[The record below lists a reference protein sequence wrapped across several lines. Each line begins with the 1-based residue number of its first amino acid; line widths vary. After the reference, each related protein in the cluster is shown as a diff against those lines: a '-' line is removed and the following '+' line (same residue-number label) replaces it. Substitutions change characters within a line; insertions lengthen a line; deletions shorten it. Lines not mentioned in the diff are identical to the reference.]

1 MPLGLPCGDT
11 SGQLPPAFVAGMTAP
26 SYGMPITGTPIGLPG
41 PAHIPLG
48 GPAGLKKH
56 TITNHTRTNIPGPTK
71 HLKLHV
77 QQAPGLRYPKPA
89 SRAYVSERSDV
100 PHIRLKQPRDDR
112 TRWVVTVDQIQML
125 RQLQSSALQ
134 HHPALKAARASFTNP
149 TTIQHIAR

>member
-1 MPLGLPCGDT
+1 
-11 SGQLPPAFVAGMTAP
+11 
-26 SYGMPITGTPIGLPG
+26 MPITGTPIGLPG

-77 QQAPGLRYPKPA
+77 QQAPGLSYPKPA

-100 PHIRLKQPRDDR
+100 PHIRLKQPREDR
-112 TRWVVTVDQIQML
+112 TRWVDNGGPDPDAEAAAIICRGCGHQDCTCPPAP
-125 RQLQSSALQ
+125 SAY
-134 HHPALKAARASFTNP
+134 
-149 TTIQHIAR
+149 